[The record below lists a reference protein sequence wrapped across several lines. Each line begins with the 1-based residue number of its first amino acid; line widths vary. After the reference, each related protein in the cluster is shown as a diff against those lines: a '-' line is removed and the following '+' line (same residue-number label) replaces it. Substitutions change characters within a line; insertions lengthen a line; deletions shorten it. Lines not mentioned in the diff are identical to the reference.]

1 MTTKSIV
8 SIPPISVSLQAASL
22 DGAVIMCDPWV
33 TSRDACYF
41 QHMRLLLQQ
50 HLKRWRTVEG
60 SIAEEGGIKRGR
72 DEREVGRKRGRKG
85 GREEGREGGRER
97 RSAEME
103 RWRSS

>member
-41 QHMRLLLQQ
+41 QHMRLLHLLLLQ
-50 HLKRWRTVEG
+50 HLPRWRTVEG
-60 SIAEEGGIKRGR
+60 SIAEEGGIKRG
-72 DEREVGRKRGRKG
+72 G
-85 GREEGREGGRER
+85 GREGGREG
-97 RSAEME
+97 E
-103 RWRSS
+103 